1 MADKEIKVGFE
12 EVKLEALEFFLRENS
27 TTVETVLKDHL
38 DKVYEKQVPQQVRKF
53 VERNMNA
60 QAEAQASNETAQ
72 EEITPQS
79 RRRRGQNT
87 ARANRQSV
95 ENSDAQNAENVIE
108 QPAEENQETGMT
120 MVM

>member
-53 VERNMNA
+53 V
-60 QAEAQASNETAQ
+60 
-72 EEITPQS
+72 
-79 RRRRGQNT
+79 
-87 ARANRQSV
+87 
-95 ENSDAQNAENVIE
+95 
-108 QPAEENQETGMT
+108 
-120 MVM
+120 